1 MQHSLY
7 IMIGENM
14 KDDFSMFGDSF
25 HLYFDNLAKVLKPCM
40 EKYMGEIGKSATLQ
54 RKKEWS
60 WVIRRLIRF
69 LKWIKQYWGS
79 CQVYLLWFQW
89 NVCVVFLAILSMIFP
104 KHLTYYVYFW
114 KTMLHLV
121 LTKKLS
127 WSFWALEKE
136 TNILVFTYQIGPNS
150 LYSRVLCVWHFT
162 LKDWNNRLSSCV
174 LCVPVIMHWE
184 QFLIKR
190 VRSNFS
196 LKLFFRWFL

>member
-1 MQHSLY
+1 
-7 IMIGENM
+7 MILGHKASN
-14 KDDFSMFGDSF
+14 
-25 HLYFDNLAKVLKPCM
+25 KVLEVNQAILGIVSSLSP
-40 EKYMGEIGKSATLQ
+40 
-54 RKKEWS
+54 
-60 WVIRRLIRF
+60 LISMKCVRSF
-69 LKWIKQYWGS
+69 LGHFIS
-79 CQVYLLWFQW
+79 
-89 NVCVVFLAILSMIFP
+89 NLSMIFP
-104 KHLTYYVYFW
+104 KHLTYYVYCW

-136 TNILVFTYQIGPNS
+136 TNILVFTYQIGSNS